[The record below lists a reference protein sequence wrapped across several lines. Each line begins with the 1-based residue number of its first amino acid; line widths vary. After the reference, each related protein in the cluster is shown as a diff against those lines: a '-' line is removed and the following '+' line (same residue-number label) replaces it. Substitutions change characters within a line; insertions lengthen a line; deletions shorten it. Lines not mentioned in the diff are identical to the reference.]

1 MNPCHAPFS
10 SPGERLVIPLLY
22 RLRFAP
28 IVVAGECRELRFR
41 RPSCLDLIT
50 LLRKEMQ
57 QQPELLAP
65 LGLEITDQALVNAA
79 AA

>member
-1 MNPCHAPFS
+1 MVFEYAVPNLTHNA
-10 SPGERLVIPLLY
+10 
-22 RLRFAP
+22 
-28 IVVAGECRELRFR
+28 
-41 RPSCLDLIT
+41 

-65 LGLEITDQALVNAA
+65 LGLQITNQALVNAA